1 MELRFPLVRLNSC
14 FHERT
19 NHHLERLPTGGST
32 KGDCEERS
40 GGGDLRELVE
50 DVAVA
55 RELLGD
61 GGGGGAGGGA
71 AAHGVVDVLQLA
83 EQRLDLELHGLPGGA
98 VGGGG
103 GGARGGGGGARGEA
117 RVGGELHVEVALQ
130 LARLP
135 PQLLP
140 PGLLQLQ
147 RRCRVRR
154 RRHHLRHGAARDP
167 IRLGVWAGAAC
178 DAKEKRGEWGVLP
191 IWIRPRA
198 VVGRFG
204 LARRIKRPLRRRRRA
219 R

>member
-1 MELRFPLVRLNSC
+1 MEALSLSKCTLGDMPPLGLGNV
-14 FHERT
+14 FTHGAE
-19 NHHLERLPTGGST
+19 EIGVLPHGAQVPPRPP
-32 KGDCEERS
+32 EL
-40 GGGDLRELVE
+40 LRELVE

-61 GGGGGAGGGA
+61 GRGGGGGGGA

-103 GGARGGGGGARGEA
+103 GGARGGGGGGARGEA
-117 RVGGELHVEVALQ
+117 RVGGELYVEVALQ

-147 RRCRVRR
+147 RRCRRIVR
-154 RRHHLRHGAARDP
+154 RRHHR
-167 IRLGVWAGAAC
+167 
-178 DAKEKRGEWGVLP
+178 
-191 IWIRPRA
+191 
-198 VVGRFG
+198 
-204 LARRIKRPLRRRRRA
+204 LRRRRRLGSDRIQSA
-219 R
+219 VI

>member
-1 MELRFPLVRLNSC
+1 MNEPPLELISRVVRRNKSD
-14 FHERT
+14 ERA
-19 NHHLERLPTGGST
+19 EQR
-32 KGDCEERS
+32 
-40 GGGDLRELVE
+40 GDLRELVE

-61 GGGGGAGGGA
+61 GRGGGGGGGA

-83 EQRLDLELHGLPGGA
+83 EQRLDLEFRGLPGGA

-117 RVGGELHVEVALQ
+117 RVGGELDVEVALQ

-147 RRCRVRR
+147 RRCRRVVR
-154 RRHHLRHGAARDP
+154 RRHHR
-167 IRLGVWAGAAC
+167 
-178 DAKEKRGEWGVLP
+178 
-191 IWIRPRA
+191 
-198 VVGRFG
+198 
-204 LARRIKRPLRRRRRA
+204 LRRRRPLGSDRIQSA
-219 R
+219 VIWRRNGELGVASDLGVASIVVELGD

>member
-1 MELRFPLVRLNSC
+1 MNEPPLELISRVVRRNKSD
-14 FHERT
+14 ERA
-19 NHHLERLPTGGST
+19 EQR
-32 KGDCEERS
+32 
-40 GGGDLRELVE
+40 GDLRELVE

-61 GGGGGAGGGA
+61 GRGGGGGGGA

-103 GGARGGGGGARGEA
+103 GGARGGGGGGARGEA
-117 RVGGELHVEVALQ
+117 RVGGELYVEVALQ

-147 RRCRVRR
+147 RRCRRVVR
-154 RRHHLRHGAARDP
+154 RRHHR
-167 IRLGVWAGAAC
+167 
-178 DAKEKRGEWGVLP
+178 
-191 IWIRPRA
+191 
-198 VVGRFG
+198 
-204 LARRIKRPLRRRRRA
+204 LRRRRRLGSDRIQSA
-219 R
+219 VIWRRNGELGVASDLGVASIVVELGD